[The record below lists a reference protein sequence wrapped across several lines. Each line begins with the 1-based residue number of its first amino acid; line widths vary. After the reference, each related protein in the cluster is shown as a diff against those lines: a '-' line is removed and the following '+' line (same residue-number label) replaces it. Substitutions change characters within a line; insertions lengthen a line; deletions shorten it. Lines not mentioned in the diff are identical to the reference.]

1 MAPKPQLSRLGQKY
15 MESMNLY
22 PQTKDEKDFKK
33 QVTKY
38 KNDLENILVSPFN
51 KASWSQV

>member
-1 MAPKPQLSRLGQKY
+1 MKRTL
-15 MESMNLY
+15 
-22 PQTKDEKDFKK
+22 KK